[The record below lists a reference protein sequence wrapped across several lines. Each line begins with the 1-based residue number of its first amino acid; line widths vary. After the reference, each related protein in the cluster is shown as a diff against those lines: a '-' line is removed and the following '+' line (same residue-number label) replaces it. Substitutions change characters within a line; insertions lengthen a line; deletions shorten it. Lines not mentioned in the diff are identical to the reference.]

1 MSLLRAIAVA
11 LRRRRKRVSRV
22 FGPPVVQGVYGHTP
36 LFYAIGAGHREVA
49 RMLIDAGADMDSE
62 DKAGH
67 TPLFFAIGSGQK
79 VRHKTRCSAVHH
91 ASFDS
96 FCHRL
101 DLDAR

>member
-11 LRRRRKRVSRV
+11 LRRRTEACLTGFLSACH
-22 FGPPVVQGVYGHTP
+22 GQGVYGHTP

-79 VRHKTRCSAVHH
+79 VR
-91 ASFDS
+91 
-96 FCHRL
+96 
-101 DLDAR
+101 